1 MTTNAISMYR
11 YLQQEVTF
19 FTRVMLWRYTT
30 MVTIIYCV
38 YNIAN
43 LRTFLFVND
52 KASTVFSRM
61 LQLLMGTMTFQR
73 EGSHQ

>member
-1 MTTNAISMYR
+1 
-11 YLQQEVTF
+11 
-19 FTRVMLWRYTT
+19 
-30 MVTIIYCV
+30 MVSIIYCV

-43 LRTFLFVND
+43 LHTFLFAND
-52 KASTVFSRM
+52 KASIVFSRT